1 MTPLDTEKAVVGFF
15 LLLFIL
21 TWGLVHSCPAFF
33 PR

>member
-21 TWGLVHSCPAFF
+21 AWCLVNSCPAFF